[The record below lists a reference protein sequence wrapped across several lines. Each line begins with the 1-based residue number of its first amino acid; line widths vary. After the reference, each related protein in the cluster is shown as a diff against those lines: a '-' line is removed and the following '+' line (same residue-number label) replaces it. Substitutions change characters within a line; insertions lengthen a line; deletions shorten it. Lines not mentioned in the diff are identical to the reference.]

1 MMTSYFADFA
11 WLPHGWA
18 SNVQIDVG
26 EGAWRQVGED
36 VPRDAQEHL
45 GRYVLPGMPN
55 LHSHAFQRAMAGLAE
70 RLTHTEDSFW
80 TWRETI
86 PPQP

>member
-1 MMTSYFADFA
+1 MPSYFADTA

-18 SNVQIDVG
+18 SNVQIAVDAGGGLAGV
-26 EGAWRQVGED
+26 EED
-36 VPRDAQEHL
+36 AAPGDAQHL

-70 RLTHTEDSFW
+70 RQTHDEDSFW
-80 TWRETI
+80 TWRETM
-86 PPQP
+86 